1 MAIVSAYLTTTTSNV
16 FISDGN
22 TATMTFYFSNYS
34 TSADATFSLWA
45 VNAATTSPANLHVLY
60 SNVYVQAGDTYV
72 ADRER
77 IFLDNGD
84 KLMARCNANSVMSV
98 TLTHVNI

>member
-1 MAIVSAYLTTTTSNV
+1 MAIISAYLTTTTSNV

-34 TSADATFSLWA
+34 TTANATFSMWA
-45 VNAATTSPANLHVLY
+45 VNAASTTASNINVLY
-60 SNVYVQAGDTYV
+60 SNVFVQAGDTYV

-77 IFLDNGD
+77 IFLDDGD

>member
-1 MAIVSAYLTTTTSNV
+1 MTIQSTLLTTTTANIFV
-16 FISDGN
+16 SDGN

-34 TSADATFSLWA
+34 TTANVLFSLWA
-45 VNAATTSPANLHVLY
+45 VKDGDVAGNINALY
-60 SNVYVQAGDTYV
+60 SNVFVQAGDTYV

-77 IFLDNGD
+77 LFLDAND
-84 KLMARCNANSVMSV
+84 SLQARANANVRMSC

>member
-1 MAIVSAYLTTTTSNV
+1 MTIESTLLTTTTANV

-34 TSADATFSLWA
+34 TTANALFSLWA
-45 VNAATTSPANLHVLY
+45 VKDGATPGNVNVLY
-60 SNVYVQAGDTYV
+60 SNVFVQAGDTYV

-77 IFLDNGD
+77 LFLDAND
-84 KLMARCNANSVMSV
+84 SLQARANANLRMSC